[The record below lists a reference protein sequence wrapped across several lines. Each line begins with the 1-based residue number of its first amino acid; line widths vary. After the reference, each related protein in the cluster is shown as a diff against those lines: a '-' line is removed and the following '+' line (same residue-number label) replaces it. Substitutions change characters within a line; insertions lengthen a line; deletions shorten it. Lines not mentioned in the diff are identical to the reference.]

1 MSAGTKNIAM
11 RERSGSINSNSKLVS
26 FLYLLMRDHL
36 PAGVI
41 EEIIRD
47 AEETTDCQFT
57 NGWLAKYAEDLKD
70 RLK

>member
-1 MSAGTKNIAM
+1 MSVGTKNIAM

-47 AEETTDCQFT
+47 AE
-57 NGWLAKYAEDLKD
+57 DLKD